1 MTIGRGDSR
10 MPGFQ
15 YTVLKVYVLFRET
28 EVARSAPPLIVRVGV
43 EANFANVGIFEKKSA
58 PKFHHYPW
66 VYCTYV
72 LYACFVLRVPGE
84 GVSRRRVDGGRLLYL
99 ARGKLFPEPQYPRRR
114 VASGFDRIIRWR

>member
-15 YTVLKVYVLFRET
+15 YNVLKVYVLYRET

-43 EANFANVGIFEKKSA
+43 EANFTNVGIFEKKSA

-72 LYACFVLRVPGE
+72 LYACFVLRV
-84 GVSRRRVDGGRLLYL
+84 L
-99 ARGKLFPEPQYPRRR
+99 
-114 VASGFDRIIRWR
+114 VAELMVAGCCIWPVANYFRNRNRFDRIIRWR